1 MSISLSG
8 IFPVF
13 RSNQSLSRSEKGKSR
28 GNVVSCIIRTPRLAS
43 NGRIEMIPTSQVA
56 GQGFDVETTMRIP
69 SLLVFFAGC
78 VVVIGSAGCET
89 SEPADPPSDPIPAHD
104 ELRIA
109 SAVLKEDRHINI
121 YLPRGYDQGDGRY
134 PVLYMLDGGLQE
146 DFPHIA
152 GTIELLIEQ
161 RQIAPVILVGIENTE
176 RRRDL
181 TGPTTVDAD
190 REIAPRVG
198 GSTEFRAF
206 VRDELIPAIQESYRC
221 NDESAIIGESL
232 AGLFI
237 VETLLLEPALFDR
250 YIAMDPSLWWNNH
263 QLVGSAADRLK
274 ELDGSPRTFWFAS
287 SGTPD
292 IRDHSLVFV
301 EHLKNAAP
309 KSLQW
314 KFEDRPSEEHSTIF
328 RATKDSAMKWALWKL
343 PEAGEANSPSQA
355 DVKK

>member
-1 MSISLSG
+1 
-8 IFPVF
+8 
-13 RSNQSLSRSEKGKSR
+13 
-28 GNVVSCIIRTPRLAS
+28 
-43 NGRIEMIPTSQVA
+43 
-56 GQGFDVETTMRIP
+56 MRIP
-69 SLLVFFAGC
+69 SLIVFFTGC
-78 VVVIGSAGCET
+78 VILISSAGCGT
-89 SEPADPPSDPIPAHD
+89 SGPADAPSDPIPSHD
-104 ELRIA
+104 ELRIV

-121 YLPRGYDQGDGRY
+121 YLPPGYDEGDAKY

-152 GTIELLIEQ
+152 GTIEHLIDQ

-181 TGPTTVDAD
+181 TGPTTVDTD

-198 GSTEFRAF
+198 GSAEFRAF
-206 VRDELIPAIQESYRC
+206 VREELIPAIQESYRC
-221 NDESAIIGESL
+221 TDESAIIGESL

-237 VETLLLEPALFDR
+237 VETLLLEPSLFDR

-263 QLVGSAADRLK
+263 QLVDRAAERLK
-274 ELDGSPRTFWFAS
+274 AGGSSSCMFWFAS

-292 IRDHSLVFV
+292 IRTHALTLED
-301 EHLKNAAP
+301 HLKSSAP

-328 RATKDSAMKWALWKL
+328 RATKEAAMTWALWKL
-343 PEAGEANSPSQA
+343 LETGETGPTSEAVTEQ
-355 DVKK
+355 